1 MADYRIL
8 IEADTAKAEKDL
20 KRVDTVADAAARDR
34 KLNFGIPNLNDVN
47 NGVERLKTSIEGA
60 ANNIKLFYGVSK
72 GLPVIG
78 DKIRN
83 TEEAFVATRSA
94 IDAANESINRG
105 VSAGDL
111 LSRTF
116 EKVSSGADFLVT
128 NLAKIGFALFGL
140 QKVVEVLQGA
150 FGKLFAETIGR
161 EIQLRETLLKTQ
173 TTVASM
179 SDVFVGG
186 KKLTDP
192 LEKIKALTGSVEKN
206 VDSIR
211 ERSLELAGVTSSE
224 VVEVF
229 GIVAGQIGQVGGG
242 LKDAEDLAISFAAA
256 LGTFGIP
263 LQQARQEITSMLQGN
278 IGDDSY
284 LARALGITNADI
296 AKARTQAGGVIKFIQ
311 DKLATAVAGQ
321 KLAAQSF
328 SGVMSNIREL
338 GELIGQKFGRGL
350 LDPLLAGITFIYNK
364 LGLVKDVLYDI
375 AERAGAAL
383 GAIARIAA
391 TKISLNL
398 FGGSATDD
406 AIKRAGETAK
416 AVASTV
422 FAELQRVATTTIAA
436 IIQIIDALKPAFLT
450 VADTVARLAK
460 TFLEIQVGQFQAV
473 LTALANIVS
482 IIGPAVNAIASLV
495 NAWSRFL
502 DLPILQYVS
511 EVAAVLGLL
520 KRMGLD
526 TAMMIVSMGG
536 FMLNVGVPAIVK
548 IGVAAGGFIVT
559 LGLLVAA
566 LANVGLAI
574 AGMAGAFLAPAAAIP
589 ALQAGL
595 IQFIGSMKAASA
607 QAAETGASL
616 NVLGAGMQGVGA
628 ASKSMALSLVA
639 SLGKFA
645 LLQIA
650 IAAAV
655 DLFGRYQRMQQ
666 DAAAKRELADA
677 LTFLEKN
684 AVSAA
689 GGMDDITKSIYD
701 YKQALVAQQGNELIK
716 QLSDINAQIGLNEGL
731 LNHGKEGI
739 AEWWHEFVY
748 GTGVTEENL
757 RRLNLKKKELI
768 DLINRIREADKKRRE
783 EEAAAYAN
791 SPKGRVEQLQKE
803 FKVKQDIANINA
815 QEDAN
820 AIKRAQVYGQL
831 NAQDAAR
838 LTMYTQLRDLTTQ
851 IGEKQSLLTQ
861 IKLLDP
867 SNLEEINKI
876 KAELAGLEGKQL
888 DVQLALRREQFEQDL
903 AAIQARVQEMSGQI
917 ELEIAVTTNVQKVAE
932 AQSSAQK
939 ARLDY
944 VVQVLEYEQSIATTA
959 EAQWAIA
966 QQIFQVK
973 VAQADVDYRIA
984 MLNIAT
990 SIRLAQ
996 LEAKRAE
1003 IKVYEAKATAAAAAA
1018 AGQWNQ
1024 AHQQAI
1030 EAAQQAAA
1038 IAWENYD
1045 ATVQMAAYQEE
1056 AAGWQRQSAIF
1067 AAQTALEQQKVAI
1080 FSKDAASS
1088 AADYANSMGQAANA
1102 AQSISGS
1109 QEVPVDLAGNPLSG
1123 VLETDTHIW
1132 DANTQSY
1139 IEKSAPVKP
1148 KRRNATAT
1156 ILGPGPSYLYQQ
1168 QKAQEI
1174 VDRFNAPMMGL
1185 PGYVPYDPYGALKDS
1200 AVPDPLSLPSAATS
1214 TKSPFSSSKASPNVN
1229 INVNTGPVME
1239 FDGTKYVTL
1248 TDLESAMRTTASG
1261 VIGRLRTPASRIAL
1275 GIA

>member
-1 MADYRIL
+1 VADYRIL
-8 IEADTAKAEKDL
+8 IEADTAEAEKGL
-20 KRVDTVADAAARDR
+20 ERVDTVADAAARDR
-34 KLNFGIPNLNDVN
+34 KLKFEIPNLNDIN
-47 NGVERLKTSIEGA
+47 NGVERLKTGIEGA

-78 DKIRN
+78 EKILN
-83 TEEAFVATRSA
+83 AEEAFIATRSA

-105 VSAGDL
+105 VGAGDL

-116 EKVSSGADFLVT
+116 EKLSSGADFLVT

-186 KKLTDP
+186 NKVTDP

-206 VDSIR
+206 IDSIR

-278 IGDDSY
+278 IGADSY

-296 AKARTQAGGVIKFIQ
+296 AKARTQTGGVIKYIQ

-364 LGLVKDVLYDI
+364 LGLVKDALYDI

-391 TKISLNL
+391 TKISLKL
-398 FGGSATDD
+398 FGGSDTDD

-416 AVASTV
+416 AVANTV
-422 FAELQRVATTTIAA
+422 FAELQRIATTTIAA

-482 IIGPAVNAIASLV
+482 IIGPAVSAIAGLV

-526 TAMMIVSMGG
+526 TAMMIVSMAG

-548 IGVAAGGFIVT
+548 IGIAVGGFIVT

-595 IQFIGSMKAASA
+595 MQFIVSMKQASA
-607 QAAETGASL
+607 QAAQTGASL
-616 NVLGAGMQGVGA
+616 GALGAGMQGVGA
-628 ASKSMALSLVA
+628 ASKSMAMTLVA

-650 IAAAV
+650 IGVAI
-655 DLFGRYQRMQQ
+655 DLFGRFQRAQQ
-666 DAAAKRELADA
+666 DAGAKREAADA
-677 LTFLEKN
+677 IKAVETNANSAKGAVGGLTAAINDYNRALLETRKTDLVKQLVETKRALDEQQK
-684 AVSAA
+684 AVSEGIKA
-689 GGMDDITKSIYD
+689 GVPSQWTRPAIER
-701 YKQALVAQQGNELIK
+701 LNELKNKYSEIERE
-716 QLSDINAQIGLNEGL
+716 INKIIAAQNKANEPT
-731 LNHGKEGI
+731 
-739 AEWWHEFVY
+739 AEARALQ
-748 GTGVTEENL
+748 N
-757 RRLNLKKKELI
+757 KKDML
-768 DLINRIREADKKRRE
+768 DK
-783 EEAAAYAN
+783 
-791 SPKGRVEQLQKE
+791 LQKE
-803 FKVKQDIANINA
+803 FKVKQDIASIDAQNAINA
-815 QEDAN
+815 AKAAGFGN
-820 AIKRAQVYGQL
+820 AEL
-831 NAQDAAR
+831 SAR
-838 LTMYTQLRDLTTQ
+838 LVMYAQLSQ
-851 IGEKQSLLTQ
+851 VMGEIKAKQELMAK
-861 IKLLDP
+861 IKLIDP
-867 SNLEEINKI
+867 SNVEDINKLKAEIAQLEGKEIDIQLAIQKEQFQRDLEEI
-876 KAELAGLEGKQL
+876 
-888 DVQLALRREQFEQDL
+888 
-903 AAIQARVQEMSGQI
+903 QARAQAMIGSIDV
-917 ELEIAVTTNVQKVAE
+917 EIAVTANMQKIAQAQAE
-932 AQSSAQK
+932 AEKS
-939 ARLDY
+939 RLNY
-944 VVQVLEYEQSIATTA
+944 ILQVLEA
-959 EAQWAIA
+959 EKSNAKSASAQYAIA
-966 QQIFQVK
+966 KQIYQVK
-973 VAQADVDYRIA
+973 VAQALIDYRVA
-984 MLNIAT
+984 QMNEQTA
-990 SIRLAQ
+990 IRLAK
-996 LEAKRAE
+996 LEAMKAN
-1003 IKVYEAKATAAAAAA
+1003 IKVYEAEAVAAAAAA
-1018 AGQWNQ
+1018 AGQLTKAHEMAVQ
-1024 AHQQAI
+1024 AARDTAEVAWENY
-1030 EAAQQAAA
+1030 EATKEVAAYQREAAYWQLQSAQQAAA
-1038 IAWENYD
+1038 VELSQAR
-1045 ATVQMAAYQEE
+1045 TAASTQTAAD
-1056 AAGWQRQSAIF
+1056 AAGTF
-1067 AAQTALEQQKVAI
+1067 A
-1080 FSKDAASS
+1080 S
-1088 AADYANSMGQAANA
+1088 NMGQAAGA
-1102 AQSISGS
+1102 I
-1109 QEVPVDLAGNPLSG
+1109 QEVSRGLAGLPQDLAPNSNQRENGDQ
-1123 VLETDTHIW
+1123 VW
-1132 DANTQSY
+1132 DSNSQRWVQKAPDVVF
-1139 IEKSAPVKP
+1139 EKNRVMKAKM
-1148 KRRNATAT
+1148 
-1156 ILGPGPSYLYQQ
+1156 LGPGPSYVYQQ

-1174 VDRFNAPMMGL
+1174 IDKYNAPYVGL
-1185 PGYVPYDPYGALKDS
+1185 PGYVPYDPYGKQKES
-1200 AVPDPLSLPSAATS
+1200 TVPEPVNLVSPNNNSQ
-1214 TKSPFSSSKASPNVN
+1214 SPFSSNNESPNVD

-1248 TDLESAMRTTASG
+1248 SDLESAMRTTASG
-1261 VIGRLRTPASRIAL
+1261 VISTLRTPSSRTAL
-1275 GIA
+1275 GIG

>member
-78 DKIRN
+78 DKVRN
-83 TEEAFVATRSA
+83 AEEAFVATRSA

-186 KKLTDP
+186 KKITDP

-206 VDSIR
+206 IDSIR

-278 IGDDSY
+278 IGPDSY
-284 LARALGITNADI
+284 LARALGITNPDI

-422 FAELQRVATTTIAA
+422 FSELQRVATTTIAA

-645 LLQIA
+645 LFQVA
-650 IAAAV
+650 IAVLV
-655 DLFGRYQRMQQ
+655 DLFGRYQRAQQ
-666 DAAAKRELADA
+666 QAARSAEVAEALKFVSERAGLVKGSMDGATQAMYDYQRAVAEAGKGEIVAELVKV
-677 LTFLEKN
+677 TFALEKQKK
-684 AVSAA
+684 AV
-689 GGMDDITKSIYD
+689 
-701 YKQALVAQQGNELIK
+701 EL
-716 QLSDINAQIGLNEGL
+716 LNESMARPQAKAVARDYL
-731 LNHGKEGI
+731 LKLQKDYERLTQKLKEYGKVLDAI
-739 AEWWHEFVY
+739 
-748 GTGVTEENL
+748 
-757 RRLNLKKKELI
+757 K
-768 DLINRIREADKKRRE
+768 E

-888 DVQLALRREQFEQDL
+888 DVQLALRKEQFEQDL

-932 AQSSAQK
+932 AQASAEK

-973 VAQADVDYRIA
+973 IAQADVDYRMA

-1018 AGQWNQ
+1018 AGQWNK

-1056 AAGWQRQSAIF
+1056 AAVWQRQSAIF

-1102 AQSISGS
+1102 ARSINGS

-1148 KRRNATAT
+1148 KRRNMTAT

-1200 AVPDPLSLPSAATS
+1200 AAPDPVNLSSLSTS
-1214 TKSPFSSSKASPNVN
+1214 TQSPFSSSTASPNVD

-1248 TDLESAMRTTASG
+1248 TDLENAMRTTASG